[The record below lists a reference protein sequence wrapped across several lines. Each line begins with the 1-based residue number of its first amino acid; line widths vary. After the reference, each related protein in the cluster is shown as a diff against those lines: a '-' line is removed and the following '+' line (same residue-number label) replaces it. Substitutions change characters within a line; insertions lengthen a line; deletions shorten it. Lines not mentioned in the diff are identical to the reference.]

1 MYKRLILKLIS
12 LTIKI
17 KIMKKF
23 TLLFVSVFAM
33 QALFAQPVLTN
44 SLNLTI
50 GDTFRSDSYFDVTSI
65 DPGSGGANQ
74 TWDFSTI
81 SSGTYVAGEGVIC
94 VDPATTPFA
103 DSSVVANSN
112 ICSRNVNTPNNGT
125 FQYLDC
131 NNTSVNLIAI
141 AILESGSGSFITY
154 TNMATIFEYPFT
166 YGDSYNDTWEALFY
180 SFDLGY
186 HYNRDS
192 SIVTVEA
199 DAYGAIT
206 TPAGQFQ
213 NVLRLKTT
221 TIDYSWTNYDGTG
234 WIPNGSF
241 TDIQYQWY
249 APNIK
254 VPVMSMSEAEWM
266 PGSYMVQYL
275 VEHNFPTGINDKVD
289 YKLEIY
295 PNPTTDRITI
305 KTDKMFNTVSIYSLL
320 GKQLELVTSQSGKL
334 HQQTIDLSNYP
345 IGVYLIEVVF
355 EDGGVV
361 TERIIKQ

>member
-1 MYKRLILKLIS
+1 
-12 LTIKI
+12 
-17 KIMKKF
+17 MKKF
-23 TLLFVSVFAM
+23 TLLLISVLAM

-44 SLNLTI
+44 GLNFTI
-50 GDTFRSDSYFDVTSI
+50 GDTFRSDSYIDVTSI

-81 SSGTYVAGEGVIC
+81 SGGTYVVGEGVIC
-94 VDPATTPFA
+94 VNPATTPFA
-103 DSSVVANSN
+103 DSSVVANAN
-112 ICSRNVNTPNNGT
+112 ICTRNIDAPNSGY
-125 FQYLDC
+125 FQYFDC
-131 NNTSVNLIAI
+131 NNTSQNLIAI
-141 AILESGSGSFITY
+141 ALLESGGGSFITY
-154 TNMATIFEYPFT
+154 TNIATIIEFPFT
-166 YGDSYNDTWEALFY
+166 FGDSFGDTWDALFF

-186 HYNRDS
+186 YYNRDS
-192 SIVTVEA
+192 SIVTAEA
-199 DAYGAIT
+199 DAYGTIT

-213 NVLRLKTT
+213 NVLRIKTT
-221 TIDYSWTNYDGTG
+221 TIDYSWTNYNGTG

-275 VEHNFPTGINDKVD
+275 VEHNFPTGIEDRSD
-289 YKLEIY
+289 YQLEIF
-295 PNPTTDRITI
+295 PNPATDRVTI
-305 KTDKMFNTVSIYSLL
+305 KTDKMFNSVSIYSLL
-320 GKQLELVTSQSGKL
+320 GKKMDVVTSQSGQL

-345 IGVYLIEVVF
+345 LGGYLIEVGF
-355 EDGGVV
+355 EDGCVM

>member
-1 MYKRLILKLIS
+1 MKKITLLLIS
-12 LTIKI
+12 I
-17 KIMKKF
+17 
-23 TLLFVSVFAM
+23 FAI

-44 SLNLTI
+44 SLNFTI
-50 GDTFRSDSYFDVTSI
+50 GDTFRSDSYIDVTSI

-81 SSGTYVAGEGVIC
+81 TGGTYVVGEGAIC
-94 VDPATTPFA
+94 VNPSTTPFA
-103 DSSVVANSN
+103 DSSVVANAN
-112 ICSRNVNTPNNGT
+112 ICVRNVDTPNSGT
-125 FQYLDC
+125 FQYFDC
-131 NNTSVNLIAI
+131 NNTSANLIAM
-141 AILESGSGSFITY
+141 ALLESGSGSFITY
-154 TNMATIFEYPFT
+154 TNMATILSYPFT

-186 HYNRDS
+186 YYNRDS

-199 DAYGAIT
+199 DAYGTIT

-213 NVLRLKTT
+213 NVLRIKTT

-266 PGSYMVQYL
+266 PGSYMVTYL
-275 VEHNFPTGINDKVD
+275 VEHNFPTGINDRAD
-289 YKLEIY
+289 YQLEIF
-295 PNPTTDRITI
+295 PNPTSDKVTI
-305 KTDKMFNTVSIYSLL
+305 KTEKVFNSVSIFSLL
-320 GKQLELVTSQSGKL
+320 GKQMEVTTSNPAQL

-345 IGVYLIEVVF
+345 MGVYLIEVVF
-355 EDGGVV
+355 EDGG
-361 TERIIKQ
+361 TMTYRIVKQ